1 MGEGGLAWSPHSGSR
16 RPDMRTAPP
25 DGRGRTRPPPS
36 THKPSSGGSP
46 YPAMRISQHGE
57 SGRRPSA
64 QKSSNGSPSP
74 DMQITL
80 HDGSWG
86 TPARMMGGWTL
97 PRIHAQ
103 CIERT
108 HACFTY
114 VARDRSQSP
123 YSNSALTITRAVR
136 DHPRHRLHEPSCHMP
151 SYHIHHA
158 STVAC
163 GPGVP
168 MHLHVIR
175 IFRMYAIQ
183 LYASNTSPV
192 CLRCHHPHASTHMP
206 TDHNRAP
213 CTFVSPNPGTPV

>member
-1 MGEGGLAWSPHSGSR
+1 MRGGGVDRPFMLPHFKVAGDAHPRLYKHVVIYYATVRIRMGYRVKPEPASR
-16 RPDMRTAPP
+16 STRT
-25 DGRGRTRPPPS
+25 
-36 THKPSSGGSP
+36 
-46 YPAMRISQHGE
+46 
-57 SGRRPSA
+57 
-64 QKSSNGSPSP
+64 
-74 DMQITL
+74 
-80 HDGSWG
+80 
-86 TPARMMGGWTL
+86 
-97 PRIHAQ
+97 
-103 CIERT
+103 
-108 HACFTY
+108 F
-114 VARDRSQSP
+114 
-123 YSNSALTITRAVR
+123 AVR

-192 CLRCHHPHASTHMP
+192 CLRCHHAHASTHMP
-206 TDHNRAP
+206 TEHNRAR

>member
-25 DGRGRTRPPPS
+25 DGRGRIRPPPS
-36 THKPSSGGSP
+36 THKPSSGSP
-46 YPAMRISQHGE
+46 CPDIRISQHGE

-74 DMQITL
+74 DMRITL

-163 GPGVP
+163 GRRVP
-168 MHLHVIR
+168 MHLRVIR
-175 IFRMYAIQ
+175 IFRMYGMQ

-206 TDHNRAP
+206 TDHNRAR